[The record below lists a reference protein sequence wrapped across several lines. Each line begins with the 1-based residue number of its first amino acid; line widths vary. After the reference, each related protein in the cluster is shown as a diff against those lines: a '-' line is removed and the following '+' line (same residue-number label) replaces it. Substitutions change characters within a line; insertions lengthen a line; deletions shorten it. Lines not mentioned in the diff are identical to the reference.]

1 VTSRSGPYAV
11 YGPVNSMR
19 MFSSTTLRDP
29 DVEVFV
35 IPNGLRAFNSSFAA
49 TNHSFGMFLQLLD
62 TTSKNLI
69 SLDEDGFIKFE
80 LLKQKTG
87 LHDDQVLGKALH
99 QVLEA
104 ISRDNSTQVLFGPGG
119 LSHPELDP
127 RSLQDVQEYTKGLKN
142 PYNGTYFSNLL
153 MNHFGGT
160 VPLGKSV
167 EERTLLIKGTS
178 NVHVVDACL
187 IPDQLKA
194 HPIWTIMMVAE
205 RASDIIANQIRT
217 SEAKKL

>member
-1 VTSRSGPYAV
+1 
-11 YGPVNSMR
+11 
-19 MFSSTTLRDP
+19 
-29 DVEVFV
+29 
-35 IPNGLRAFNSSFAA
+35 
-49 TNHSFGMFLQLLD
+49 
-62 TTSKNLI
+62 
-69 SLDEDGFIKFE
+69 
-80 LLKQKTG
+80 
-87 LHDDQVLGKALH
+87 
-99 QVLEA
+99 
-104 ISRDNSTQVLFGPGG
+104 
-119 LSHPELDP
+119 
-127 RSLQDVQEYTKGLKN
+127 
-142 PYNGTYFSNLL
+142 